1 MKRTLLIIV
10 VLVGVGGL
18 IALLSFHPKASTV
31 GTKPKSPVVAQVTPS
46 ASASPSSSSSTSS
59 SSATTLKDGS
69 YTGQAVNINFG
80 TVQVQAVVA
89 GGKLTSINFLQ
100 MPSGGN
106 SSVVTASAQPQL
118 LQEAVQA
125 QSAQVD
131 TVSGATQTSEAFE
144 QSLSAA
150 LTQAQA

>member
-1 MKRTLLIIV
+1 MKRILLIIV
-10 VLVGVGGL
+10 VLVGVSGL
-18 IALLSFHPKASTV
+18 IALLSFHPKTSPV
-31 GTKPKSPVVAQVTPS
+31 GMKPKATVVAQASPS
-46 ASASPSSSSSTSS
+46 ASAIPVGGSSGSKSST
-59 SSATTLKDGS
+59 ALRDGS
-69 YTGQAVNINFG
+69 YTGQAVNIDFG

-89 GGKLTSINFLQ
+89 GGKLSSINFLQ

-144 QSLSAA
+144 QSLSSA
-150 LTQAQA
+150 LNQAQA